1 MTPSWTMILIL
12 CGYVDVPQQEQ
23 QQMMYAQQQQAAMQ
37 AQYQQQQAYEDYM
50 RQQQMMYMQQ
60 QQQQPNQQ
68 PIQAQPTGF
77 GANNPFAAFAA
88 PPQASP
94 SPAPPPPQQ
103 ESASNG
109 FESSYRPEPAPA
121 PAPVQEQQPQRTGGG
136 RYKTGGDERH
146 SELARMLAGGREDGL
161 DTFGNVG
168 ATRVP
173 VWQQKTGQG
182 QGPMMPQT
190 TGLAKP
196 LNPFGTG
203 VTTYRPQQFNQPTG
217 QQQQQQQNV
226 RSDLSPALLLA
237 TLSLSR
243 ALTSH
248 ALYPAERTALLHDL
262 SRI

>member
-1 MTPSWTMILIL
+1 
-12 CGYVDVPQQEQ
+12 
-23 QQMMYAQQQQAAMQ
+23 MMYAQQQQAAMQ

-77 GANNPFAAFAA
+77 GANNPFAAFA
-88 PPQASP
+88 PQASP
-94 SPAPPPPQQ
+94 SPAPPPQQQQ
-103 ESASNG
+103 EPASNG
-109 FESSYRPEPAPA
+109 FESSYRPEPAPTPAPA
-121 PAPVQEQQPQRTGGG
+121 PAPVQEQQPQRTGGAG

-173 VWQQKTGQG
+173 VWQQKTGQQGQG

-217 QQQQQQQNV
+217 QQQQQQQQNV
-226 RSDLSPALLLA
+226 RFVLSPAPD
-237 TLSLSR
+237 TRRPSRSLSR
-243 ALTSH
+243 ALTSLPLC
-248 ALYPAERTALLHDL
+248 APQNEQPFFT
-262 SRI
+262 I